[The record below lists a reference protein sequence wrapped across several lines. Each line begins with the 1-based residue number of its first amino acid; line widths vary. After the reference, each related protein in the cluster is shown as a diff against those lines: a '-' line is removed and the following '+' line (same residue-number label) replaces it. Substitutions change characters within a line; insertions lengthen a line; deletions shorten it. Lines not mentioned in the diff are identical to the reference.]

1 MAANLTPQ
9 YLEAEADY
17 KKAQTAEERLACL
30 KKMYS
35 LLPKHKASEKLQADL
50 KTKISEAKD
59 EVERDKKHP
68 KKTGVSYKILKQ
80 GAGQY
85 VILGAPNVGKSRL
98 LTRLTRASPE
108 VAPYPFT
115 THEPHAGM
123 MDWEDV
129 RVQLIDTPPITADYL
144 EGYLPG
150 MIQSADAALL
160 LVDLGDDDG
169 PFAAETVIERLAKT
183 KTHLVGDPNN
193 KEASEAE
200 RGRGGEQTS
209 QLAPSP
215 LPPLAHSQA
224 QPAAFKTK
232 SLVVGNKVDLPGA
245 ADRLE
250 IVRELFGGRFPIH
263 VISAEH
269 GAGLEDLRST
279 IYRFLNVIRVYTK
292 QPGKPADLTSP
303 FTCPIGSTLVEMAAL
318 VHRDFTQGLKS
329 ARIWGTGVYDGQS
342 VKRDHVLHDKDIVE
356 LHL

>member
-9 YLEAEADY
+9 YLEAESEY
-17 KKAQTAEERLACL
+17 KKATTAEERLECL

-50 KTKISEAKD
+50 KTKISEAKKELD
-59 EVERDKKHP
+59 QERKSP
-68 KKTGVSYKILKQ
+68 KRTGVSYKIPRQ

-98 LTRLTRASPE
+98 LTRLTRAAPE

-129 RVQLIDTPPITADYL
+129 HVQLIDTPPITEDYL

-150 MIQSADAALL
+150 MVQAADAAILM
-160 LVDLGDDDG
+160 VDLGDDDG
-169 PFAAETVIERLAKT
+169 PFAVETLIERLEKT
-183 KTHLVGDPNN
+183 KTLLRNANPKSMSDEPSPSRNQAPVT
-193 KEASEAE
+193 ES
-200 RGRGGEQTS
+200 
-209 QLAPSP
+209 PSP
-215 LPPLAHSQA
+215 LNSPSSQTA
-224 QPAAFKTK
+224 TKTI
-232 SLVVGNKVDLPGA
+232 LVANKIDLPGA
-245 ADRLE
+245 SDRLA
-250 IVRELFGGRFPIH
+250 VAREMFESCFSIH

-269 GAGLEDLRST
+269 GTSLEELRSA

-292 QPGKPADLTSP
+292 QPGKPADLTCP
-303 FTCPIGSTLVEMAAL
+303 FTCPSGSTLVDLAGL
-318 VHRDFTQGLKS
+318 VHRDFAANLKS

-342 VKRDHVLHDKDIVE
+342 IKRDHVLHDKDVVE